1 MLGNQP
7 RPPDDHPG
15 MRVSLGGRSARWITG
30 LALALLALVVPAKP
44 AAAHAVLLETTPGS
58 NETVPDPP
66 GTISLKFNEPV
77 SAQLG
82 GVKVFPTEGD
92 EIRPENVETSPDGT
106 TVTAHL
112 PPLEPGAYAVSWR
125 VVSTDAHPIRGA
137 FTFAVGEAAAP
148 DAGAQLAERLRGAGG
163 GGSDAVGILFGVARF
178 TVFAG
183 ISVLV
188 GGIAFLWL
196 VWPAGHASPRV
207 RRVLLVAWAGS
218 LVGTVAGI
226 GLQGAYASGGSLA
239 DMFDGALIGDVL
251 ESRFGI
257 VWLLRAGLLLPL
269 GSLVMRMGTAASAPP
284 AGGAARLVDA
294 TAGAVVLLTP
304 GLSGHAS
311 TGDVVGLALVAD
323 LAHMAGIAVWLG
335 GLVLLVAA
343 VLPSRDAGTMADV
356 VPRFSRLAAVSV
368 LVIAVSGG
376 FQSWRQ
382 VRYADA
388 LTDTTFGR
396 LLLIKI
402 ALFIAILGVAAFS
415 RRLVRGR
422 LALPTR
428 AVPRLVGPGAMLADP
443 DSETVPRLRKLVAV
457 EVVVA
462 TVVLGLTAALV
473 NTVPA
478 REARA
483 EGSGPFAATLEVDDL
498 IVEVEVVPNRV
509 GNNQLHIYSFG
520 ADGVTAEPIA
530 DLKATIEQPE
540 RDLGPLPV
548 TLQEIYPGHW
558 QASAMDIPLPGRWKL
573 VLQARLS
580 EFDQIRLE
588 TAFTVTE

>member
-1 MLGNQP
+1 
-7 RPPDDHPG
+7 
-15 MRVSLGGRSARWITG
+15 MRVSLGGRFAPSVAG
-30 LALALLALVVPAKP
+30 LVLAVLVVVVPAGP

-58 NETVPDPP
+58 NEVLPTAP
-66 GTISLKFNEPV
+66 GAISLKFNEPV

-92 EIRPENVETSPDGT
+92 EIRPEHVETSPDGT

-112 PPLEPGAYAVSWR
+112 PELDPGPYAVSWR
-125 VVSTDAHPIRGA
+125 VVSSDAHPIRGA
-137 FTFAVGEAAAP
+137 FTFSVGEAAGA

-178 TVFAG
+178 MVFAG
-183 ISVLV
+183 LSVVV

-196 VWPAGHASPRV
+196 IWPAGYASARV

-218 LVGTVAGI
+218 LAATVAGI
-226 GLQGAYASGGSLA
+226 GLQAAYASGGSLA
-239 DMFDGALIGDVL
+239 DVFDGALIGDVL

-257 VWLLRAGLLLPL
+257 VWLLRAGLLLPV
-269 GSLVMRMGTAASAPP
+269 GSLILRMGTPESVPP

-294 TAGAVVLLTP
+294 AAGAVLLLTP

-311 TGDVVGLALVAD
+311 TGDMVGLALVAD
-323 LAHMAGIAVWLG
+323 LVHMAGIALWLG
-335 GLVLLVAA
+335 GLVLLVVA
-343 VLPSRDAGTMADV
+343 VLPGRDPATMVDV
-356 VPRFSRLAAVSV
+356 VPRFSRLAGVTVAA
-368 LVIAVSGG
+368 IAISGG

-396 LLLIKI
+396 LVLLKV
-402 ALFIAILGVAAFS
+402 ALFIAILGVASFS

-422 LALPTR
+422 LQLPAR
-428 AVPRLVGPGAMLADP
+428 PVARLAGPGAMLADP
-443 DSETVPRLRKLVAV
+443 DAEALPRLRKLVAI

-462 TVVLGLTAALV
+462 TVVLGLTAGLV
-473 NTVPA
+473 QAVPG

-483 EGSGPFAATLEVDDL
+483 EGSGPFTATLESGDL
-498 IVEVEVVPNRV
+498 LVEVEVVPNQV
-509 GNNQLHIYSFG
+509 GTNQMHIYSFG
-520 ADGVTAEPIA
+520 ADGLTAQPIPE
-530 DLKATIEQPE
+530 LKATIEQPD

-548 TLQEIYPGHW
+548 TLEEIYPGHW
-558 QASAMDIPLPGRWKL
+558 QANAMDIPLPGKWQL
-573 VLQARLS
+573 VLQARVS
-580 EFDQIRLE
+580 EFDQVRLA
-588 TAFTVTE
+588 TPFTVTE